1 MERTSNFELL
11 RLILMLMIV
20 IHHCIVV
27 GLGIEGLCSS
37 YDLQLAAVGRDV
49 PTLLFTNC
57 FCIVAVNVFVLIS
70 GYFGIRIKLRK
81 VLLLLFAIYFYTI
94 FFTTLPLITYGNVR
108 LGLYKLAVFSQQ
120 PHYWFLREYFILL
133 LFCPFINEGLE
144 RFSKKNHL
152 IFVLGLTFVS
162 CYLGYVFGRSV
173 NHNGYNFVNFIL
185 LYVLGSYIKRYPV
198 KGNGKIWGLTYVV
211 TTLVIALL
219 SIYFYQEGKYGL
231 VWKLTYYNNPL
242 VIVASLA
249 LFLAFRS
256 VNIRS
261 KRINKIAQSSISI
274 YLFGCSVTILR
285 CTCDL
290 TKFSYAQLHDNMG
303 IFILS
308 LVGISLATAILAI
321 AIDQIRLYA
330 WHKIE
335 NLTTS
340 AT

>member
-1 MERTSNFELL
+1 MERSSNFELL
-11 RLILMLMIV
+11 RLILMFMIV

-27 GLGIEGLCSS
+27 GLGIEGLCPS
-37 YDLQLAAVGRDV
+37 YDSQLTAVESDV
-49 PTLLFTNC
+49 PILLFTNC
-57 FCIVAVNVFVLIS
+57 FCIVAVNVFILIS
-70 GYFGIRIKLRK
+70 GYFSIRIKLRK
-81 VLLLLFAIYFYTI
+81 VLFLLFAIYFYTI
-94 FFTTLPLITYGNVR
+94 LFTTLPLIAYGNVR
-108 LGLYKLAVFSQQ
+108 LGLLKLGVFSQQ

-133 LFCPFINEGLE
+133 LFCPFINKGLE
-144 RFSKKNHL
+144 TSSKNTNL
-152 IFVLGLTFVS
+152 LFILGMTFVS
-162 CYLGYVFGRSV
+162 CYLGYIFGRSV

-185 LYVLGSYIKRYPV
+185 LYALGSYIKRYPV
-198 KGNGKIWGLTYVV
+198 KENGKIWGLIYVA
-211 TTLVIALL
+211 TALVIALL
-219 SIYFYQEGKYGL
+219 SIYFYHEGKHGL

-242 VIVASLA
+242 VLIASLA
-249 LFLAFRS
+249 LFLSFRS

-308 LVGISLATAILAI
+308 LVGISLATAVLAI